1 MNDAYVE
8 CEDWVHFEIKSDY
21 DDMDTE
27 IMLPLSLVEDLKEN
41 MTAFYGVVP
50 YPFDTVILR
59 AFITYMNYIHCELIP
74 FDEHLKELL
83 KAEHEK
89 EMQQE
94 DMVV

>member
-1 MNDAYVE
+1 MKNDYVE
-8 CEDWVHFEIKSDY
+8 CEDLVYFEIKSNY
-21 DDMDTE
+21 DDMHTK
-27 IMLPLSLVEDLKEN
+27 IALPLTLVEDLREH

-50 YPFDTVILR
+50 FPFDTVILR